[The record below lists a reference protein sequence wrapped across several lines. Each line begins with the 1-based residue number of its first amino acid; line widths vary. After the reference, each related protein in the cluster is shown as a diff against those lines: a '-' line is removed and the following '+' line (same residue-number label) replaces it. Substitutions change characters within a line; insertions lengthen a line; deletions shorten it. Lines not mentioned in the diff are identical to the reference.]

1 MQLIK
6 ELENRKRFLERVIKQ
21 LEYNLSKY
29 PEGTI
34 QCQKDFDNASIIR
47 FFLSKNGKKTY
58 LSESKDKVLIKVL
71 LQKRYDIKVHKY
83 YVREH
88 KLIDRLIEFET
99 VRIKESEEDLIIDFT
114 NKYVHLSEQPL
125 KYMIAD
131 FYTNNHGS
139 SSSRTG
145 QYRVTTKEGV
155 LVKSKAEQIIAD
167 ELYDSGIPFR
177 YELGLRCADQSFRS
191 PDFTIMS
198 PSTGKVFYW
207 EHYGMMDKPEYA
219 RDMVDKMN
227 SYSLSQIIP
236 GDNLILTIADDR
248 RLNVR
253 DFINQ
258 VRSIIERV
266 LS

>member
-6 ELENRKRFLERVIKQ
+6 ELEKRKHFLERVISQ
-21 LEYNLSKY
+21 LEFNLSKY

-34 QCQKDFDNASIIR
+34 QCHQDNRNRKILR
-47 FFLSKNGKKTY
+47 FFIRKDGKDLY
-58 LSESKDKVLIKVL
+58 LSQQKYTRLIKSL
-71 LQKRYDIKVHKY
+71 LQKRYETEALKKYSKELIEVNQLLVIENESVNALIPEYAKRYVHRIEY
-83 YVREH
+83 D
-88 KLIDRLIEFET
+88 LIDIISEFNQNT
-99 VRIKESEEDLIIDFT
+99 
-114 NKYVHLSEQPL
+114 
-125 KYMIAD
+125 
-131 FYTNNHGS
+131 HGS

-207 EHYGMMDKPEYA
+207 EHFGMIDKPEYA

-227 SYSLSQIIP
+227 SYSLSQINP
-236 GDNLILTIADDR
+236 GDNLILTVADER
-248 RLNVR
+248 RLDVNG
-253 DFINQ
+253 FTNQ
-258 VRSIIERV
+258 VRKIIKAV
-266 LS
+266 LK

>member
-6 ELENRKRFLERVIKQ
+6 ELEKRKRFLERVISQ
-21 LEYNLSKY
+21 LEFNLSKY

-34 QCQKDFDNASIIR
+34 QCIRQYENKNSIR
-47 FFLSKNGKKTY
+47 FYRHSDRKDIY
-58 LSESKDKVLIKVL
+58 LSERTDKSMIKKL
-71 LQKRYDIKVHKY
+71 LQKKYEIKALEHYSKELKIINRLLLIKNKGVDESIPDYAKQYIHK
-83 YVREH
+83 
-88 KLIDRLIEFET
+88 IEY
-99 VRIKESEEDLIIDFT
+99 S
-114 NKYVHLSEQPL
+114 LSE
-125 KYMIAD
+125 KIHG
-131 FYTNNHGS
+131 FNENEHGS

-167 ELYDSGIPFR
+167 ELYDNGIPFR

-207 EHYGMMDKPEYA
+207 EHFGMIDNPEYA

-236 GDNLILTIADDR
+236 GDNLILTVADERKLD
-248 RLNVR
+248 VKG
-253 DFINQ
+253 FTNQ
-258 VRSIIERV
+258 VRRVIEGV
-266 LS
+266 LR